1 MKPVQEMT
9 EAELAAFVGQHLGD
23 RGIRVVLSGGTC
35 VTIYARR
42 AYVSGDFD
50 FVAEAAFVD
59 RPRITAALAE
69 IGFQEHGRFF
79 KHPDSTLLVDMRPS
93 PLAIGREP
101 VKEVRE
107 LSFCT
112 GLLRLLS
119 PTDCTKDRLAG
130 YYYYNDSQC
139 LDQARLVIEHSDVD
153 LAEVERWSISEGEQ
167 ARFQEIKASL
177 FESERNRLQRKSLSS

>member
-1 MKPVQEMT
+1 MT
-9 EAELAAFVGQHLGD
+9 EAELAAFVGQHLAD

-35 VTIYARR
+35 VTIYAGS
-42 AYVSGDFD
+42 AYVSGDLD
-50 FVAEAAFVD
+50 FVPEMAFMD
-59 RPRITAALAE
+59 RPRIAAALAE
-69 IGFQEHGRFF
+69 LGFEEYGRCF
-79 KHPDSTLLVDMRPS
+79 KHPDAALLVDVRPP

-107 LSFCT
+107 LPLST

-130 YYYYNDSQC
+130 YYYHNDNQC
-139 LDQARLVIEHSDVD
+139 LHQARLVIEHSDVD

-167 ARFQEIKASL
+167 ARFQAIKSSL
-177 FESERNRLQRKSLSS
+177 LESERKRLQR